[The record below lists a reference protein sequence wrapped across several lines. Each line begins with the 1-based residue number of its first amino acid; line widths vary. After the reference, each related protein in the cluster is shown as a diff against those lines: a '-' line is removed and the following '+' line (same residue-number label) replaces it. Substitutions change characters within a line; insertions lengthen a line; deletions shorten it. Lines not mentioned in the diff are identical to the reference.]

1 MIQTRLRKRV
11 WGGEGAGWGGARD
24 KCAAER
30 SDEEGGGGGERQMR
44 SREERRGGGWEG
56 RETYAQQRGAP
67 RMMQARLQMIDGRRF
82 SEKQM
87 KPQRGMTEP

>member
-1 MIQTRLRKRV
+1 MMQARLRKRV
-11 WGGEGAGWGGARD
+11 GGGG
-24 KCAAER
+24 
-30 SDEEGGGGGERQMR
+30 GGLGGGERQMR
-44 SREERRGGGWEG
+44 SREERRGGGG